1 MAQRAASR
9 RAQRGVALMALLAV
23 AVMVFAYVLTSRL
36 NAASRFVGIDRE
48 HNAMVLARAK
58 RALIG
63 YMAQQAAMPGENN
76 PGHLPCPEA
85 PANFGTANEGIEASF
100 CAAPAVG
107 RLPWRTLG
115 LEMLVDSA
123 SEPLWYAVS
132 NGWHRPNSTA
142 TLTVNSD
149 SRGQLAVDGIA
160 NDAVALIIAPG
171 PAMTV
176 LAGGPCSAWSQS
188 RPTAGAPD
196 LRNYLECGNT
206 TSSFV
211 TSSPGN
217 TFNDQVLRVTA
228 ADLIPALEAA
238 IADRMQREIAPALRT
253 VYGAVSWGTSA
264 ANPLYPFAA
273 RFDLP
278 HPGTSGYR
286 GEDGRYQGLLPFN
299 SSSATCGAD
308 PRCSATFVTWNTG
321 VGPSVTASGGS
332 ILTSSCSFPNAS
344 TVRCTGTYAGLGT
357 VTLRMSA
364 RASNVAMALRT
375 LAPNNMTVEYG
386 LVPYGPPGPGTSAS
400 ATFNTDGSANLTL
413 NADVPGLVDG
423 LGFPLNVFFR
433 LTADLGVIADHAL
446 LNPAD
451 PTTGWFVRN
460 EWYRLVYYA
469 AAQQSTADGLSSGLG
484 CTLAASNCLQFN
496 NTRNIRAL
504 LVQTGRSLSNPAG
517 RPNGSLGDYVEYQN
531 GDVGTPWEGI
541 GTVYEQRPMRMS
553 RILIPAINAP
563 FNDRVVLVDWV
574 APAPTF
580 PLASLP

>member
-1 MAQRAASR
+1 
-9 RAQRGVALMALLAV
+9 V
-23 AVMVFAYVLTSRL
+23 
-36 NAASRFVGIDRE
+36 
-48 HNAMVLARAK
+48 
-58 RALIG
+58 
-63 YMAQQAAMPGENN
+63 
-76 PGHLPCPEA
+76 
-85 PANFGTANEGIEASF
+85 
-100 CAAPAVG
+100 
-107 RLPWRTLG
+107 
-115 LEMLVDSA
+115 
-123 SEPLWYAVS
+123 
-132 NGWHRPNSTA
+132 
-142 TLTVNSD
+142 
-149 SRGQLAVDGIA
+149 
-160 NDAVALIIAPG
+160 
-171 PAMTV
+171 
-176 LAGGPCSAWSQS
+176 
-188 RPTAGAPD
+188 
-196 LRNYLECGNT
+196 RNYLECANA
-206 TSSFV
+206 TSPPDATFV
-211 TSSPGN
+211 TGTPGGS
-217 TFNDQVLRVTA
+217 FNDQVLRVTA
-228 ADLIPALEAA
+228 ADLIPALEVV
-238 IADRMQREIAPALRT
+238 IAERMQREIAPALRT
-253 VYGAVSWGTSA
+253 VYGAAGWGTSA

-308 PRCSATFVTWNTG
+308 PRCTTNFVTWNTG
-321 VGPSVTASGGS
+321 VGPTVTASGGVIVS
-332 ILTSSCSFPNAS
+332 SSCNFPNAS
-344 TVRCTGTYAGLGT
+344 TAQCSGVFAGWGT
-357 VTLRMSA
+357 VTLTMST
-364 RASNVAMALRT
+364 RAQNVAMSLRT

-386 LVPYGPPGPGTSAS
+386 LLGYGPPEPGTSAS
-400 ATFNTDGSANLTL
+400 GTFNTDGSANLTL
-413 NADVPGLVDG
+413 NADVPGLGIGV
-423 LGFPLNVFFR
+423 NVLFR

-460 EWYRLVYYA
+460 EWFRVVYYA

-541 GTVYEQRPMRMS
+541 GTVYEQRPMRTS